1 MGTLLTVARR
11 EFAGYFATPV
21 AAIFLI
27 IFLALASAFTFFVGY
42 FLERGNADLQ
52 SFFMFHP
59 WLYLFMAPAL
69 SMRLWAEERRQGTI
83 ELFLTLPIPVW
94 AAVLGKFLAAWLFL
108 GLALALTF
116 PMWIT
121 VNVLGEPD
129 NGVILAS
136 YLGSFLM
143 AGGYVAIGSCLSAAT
158 KNQVIAFVVTVTV
171 CFLMTAGGAGFVTDL
186 ISEFMSDDALKTVA
200 GLSVLPH
207 FNQIVKGVIDARDVV
222 YFVALMAAWLL
233 ATMVVVDSKK
243 AG

>member
-1 MGTLLTVARR
+1 M
-11 EFAGYFATPV
+11 
-21 AAIFLI
+21 
-27 IFLALASAFTFFVGY
+27 
-42 FLERGNADLQ
+42 
-52 SFFMFHP
+52 
-59 WLYLFMAPAL
+59 
-69 SMRLWAEERRQGTI
+69 
-83 ELFLTLPIPVW
+83 
-94 AAVLGKFLAAWLFL
+94 LGKFLAAWLFL

-222 YFVALMAAWLL
+222 YFLALMAAWLL

>member
-222 YFVALMAAWLL
+222 YFLALMAAWLL

>member
-11 EFAGYFATPV
+11 EFAGYFSTPV

-222 YFVALMAAWLL
+222 YFLALMAAWLL

>member
-108 GLALALTF
+108 GLALALSF

>member
-1 MGTLLTVARR
+1 MRALLTVAKR

-27 IFLALASAFTFFVGY
+27 IFLALIAAFTFFVGY

-52 SFFMFHP
+52 PFFSFHP
-59 WLYLFMAPAL
+59 WLYLFFAPAL

-83 ELFLTLPIPVW
+83 ELFLTLPIPLW
-94 AAVLGKFLAAWLFL
+94 AAVIGKFVAAWLFL

-116 PMWIT
+116 PMWVT

-136 YLGSFLM
+136 YLASFLM
-143 AGGYVAIGSCLSAAT
+143 AGGYLAIGSCLSAAT
-158 KNQVIAFVVTVTV
+158 KNQVIAFVLTVTV
-171 CFLMTAGGAGFVTDL
+171 AFLFTAGGAGFLTDL
-186 ISEFMSDDALKTVA
+186 VAEYVSTTVLDTIS

-207 FNQIVKGVIDARDVV
+207 FNQIIKGMIALKDIA
-222 YFVALMAAWLL
+222 YFVALIVAWLA
-233 ATMVVVDSKK
+233 ATMVVVDAKK

>member
-1 MGTLLTVARR
+1 MGTLFTVAWR

>member
-1 MGTLLTVARR
+1 MGALITVAKR

-27 IFLALASAFTFFVGY
+27 IFLALVAAITFFIGY

-52 SFFMFHP
+52 PFFNFHP
-59 WLYLFMAPAL
+59 WLYLFFAPAL

-83 ELFLTLPIPVW
+83 ELFLTLPIPLW
-94 AAVLGKFLAAWLFL
+94 AAVLGKFVAAWMFL
-108 GLALALTF
+108 GLALVLTF
-116 PMWIT
+116 PMWVT

-143 AGGYVAIGSCLSAAT
+143 AGGYLAIGSCLSAAT
-158 KNQVIAFVVTVTV
+158 KNQVIAFVLTVTV
-171 CFLMTAGGAGFVTDL
+171 AFLFTAGGAGFLSDL
-186 ISEFMSDDALKTVA
+186 VAEFVSKSVLDGIA
-200 GLSVLPH
+200 GVSVLPH
-207 FNQIVKGVIDARDVV
+207 FNQIVKGMIAFKDLA
-222 YFVALMAAWLL
+222 YFVALIVAWLL
-233 ATMVVVDSKK
+233 ATMVLVDYKK

>member
-1 MGTLLTVARR
+1 MGALFTVAKR

-27 IFLALASAFTFFVGY
+27 IFLSLVAAFTFFVGY

-52 SFFMFHP
+52 PFFNFHP
-59 WLYLFMAPAL
+59 WLYLFFAPAL

-83 ELFLTLPIPVW
+83 ELFLTLPIPLW
-94 AAVLGKFLAAWLFL
+94 AAVIGKFLAAWLFL

-143 AGGYVAIGSCLSAAT
+143 AGGYLAIGSCLSAAT
-158 KNQVIAFVVTVTV
+158 KNQVIAFVLTVTV
-171 CFLMTAGGAGFVTDL
+171 AFLFTAGGAGFLTNL
-186 ISEFMSDDALKTVA
+186 IAEFVSKEVLDGVA
-200 GLSVLPH
+200 DISVLPH
-207 FNQIVKGVIDARDVV
+207 FNQIVKGMISLRDLA
-222 YFVALMAAWLL
+222 YFVILIVAWLL
-233 ATMVVVDSKK
+233 ATMVVVDAKK

>member
-1 MGTLLTVARR
+1 MRALFVVAKR

-21 AAIFLI
+21 AAIFLV
-27 IFLALASAFTFFVGY
+27 IFLSLVAAITFFVGY

-52 SFFMFHP
+52 PFFNFHP
-59 WLYLFMAPAL
+59 WLYLFFAPAI

-83 ELFLTLPIPVW
+83 ELFLTLPIPLW

-116 PMWIT
+116 PMWVT

-136 YLGSFLM
+136 YFGSFLM
-143 AGGYVAIGSCLSAAT
+143 AGGYLAIGSCLSATT
-158 KNQVIAFVVTVTV
+158 KNQVIAFVLTVTV
-171 CFLMTAGGAGFVTDL
+171 AFLFTAGGAGFLADL
-186 ISEFMSDDALKTVA
+186 VAEYVSKPVLDSIS

-207 FNQIVKGVIDARDVV
+207 FNQIVKGVIVLKDLA
-222 YFVALMAAWLL
+222 YFIALIAAWLL
-233 ATMVVVDSKK
+233 AAIVVVDLKK

>member
-200 GLSVLPH
+200 GLSVLPD

-222 YFVALMAAWLL
+222 YFLALMAAWLL

>member
-94 AAVLGKFLAAWLFL
+94 AAVLGKFLAAWFFL

-222 YFVALMAAWLL
+222 YFLALMAAWLL

>member
-21 AAIFLI
+21 AAIFLV
-27 IFLALASAFTFFVGY
+27 IFLALASAFTCFVGY

-116 PMWIT
+116 PIWIT

-222 YFVALMAAWLL
+222 YFVALMTAWLL

>member
-1 MGTLLTVARR
+1 MGTLFTVARR

-42 FLERGNADLQ
+42 FLERQNADLQ
-52 SFFMFHP
+52 AFFMFHP

-94 AAVLGKFLAAWLFL
+94 AAVLGKFFAAWLFL

-116 PMWIT
+116 PIWIT
-121 VNVLGEPD
+121 VNVLGQPD
-129 NGVILAS
+129 NGVIMAS
-136 YLGSFLM
+136 YVGSFLM

-186 ISEFMSDDALKTVA
+186 ISEFMSDGALKTVA

-222 YFVALMAAWLL
+222 YFLALMTAWLL